1 MWSEHSEGPDGG
13 CAFPFVD
20 RLDERTSRIEKGM
33 TLRDYFA
40 AQALVGMLSG
50 AGAVDYQVTAQMAY
64 EIADAMVERRGARS
78 TSSP

>member
-1 MWSEHSEGPDGG
+1 MWSDKTDDPHGG

-40 AQALVGMLSG
+40 STALVGLLH
-50 AGAVDYQVTAQMAY
+50 AGGGSDYGVAAEMAY
-64 EIADAMVERRGARS
+64 ELADAMLKERQKAMA
-78 TSSP
+78 TE